1 MNKDKKNNEIEL
13 VSIEDLRNAVGGAT
27 LPSIPQ
33 PIEPITPITPL
44 PGPTLPPI
52 DPVASTV
59 MCGGW

>member
-1 MNKDKKNNEIEL
+1 MNKDKKNDDIEL

-33 PIEPITPITPL
+33 PIEPVQPISPF
-44 PGPTLPPI
+44 PGGGFPPI
-52 DPVASTV
+52 NPAASTV